1 MTDERWL
8 TPKEVGELLGKSQ
21 YTIVRWLQ
29 AGYLDGAP
37 KPSVPTHNKM
47 ALLSRVHPHER
58 STPRHGREGFPG
70 VHAP

>member
-29 AGYLDGAP
+29 EGYLEGV
-37 KPSVPTHNKM
+37 KLQRSWRVSST
-47 ALLSRVHPHER
+47 ALDAFLAQRRAEAQRPNS
-58 STPRHGREGFPG
+58 
-70 VHAP
+70 